1 MAFMFALPSQIPFTM
16 DDNWDE
22 EISWDIDEKTL
33 VIEEGW
39 FNQTIIVSNPS
50 LIVQNWDITLYGD
63 ILGQYELKD
72 SSCVSELQEPD
83 ITCAETINPSEQ
95 IKLKFNFEWK
105 EEWNTT
111 GVEFKWRIGDEF
123 IKHKVVPDQKIYPV
137 GSWQFNGDIDDPKS
151 CIDLHVKGKSSSI
164 NLVPVSQNTHWDGVD
179 EEGNITVSKDTSEL
193 CLNSL
198 SGDNMEWLSGHL
210 FHLGE
215 TPYKAGYDRENFV
228 AIPEE
233 GVAINDQNLLFSQSI
248 LALNHEGDCL
258 PLGNPSP
265 PPSSDDGI
273 RVWNMSIIP
282 VGVNQFADSND
293 SINLFAPSGSYIT
306 DCKQYYAPSHYT
318 VVDGPSLIIGQGE
331 NRTQHW
337 IGSVEV
343 IDNQLFIE
351 NPTSENISL
360 NIEFDG
366 NGLQWNISND
376 IVLESGTSTTVSAIM
391 PETGISFAWFE
402 LNDGDVILHLVN
414 HEV

>member
-1 MAFMFALPSQIPFTM
+1 
-16 DDNWDE
+16 
-22 EISWDIDEKTL
+22 
-33 VIEEGW
+33 
-39 FNQTIIVSNPS
+39 
-50 LIVQNWDITLYGD
+50 
-63 ILGQYELKD
+63 
-72 SSCVSELQEPD
+72 
-83 ITCAETINPSEQ
+83 
-95 IKLKFNFEWK
+95 
-105 EEWNTT
+105 
-111 GVEFKWRIGDEF
+111 
-123 IKHKVVPDQKIYPV
+123 
-137 GSWQFNGDIDDPKS
+137 
-151 CIDLHVKGKSSSI
+151 
-164 NLVPVSQNTHWDGVD
+164 
-179 EEGNITVSKDTSEL
+179 
-193 CLNSL
+193 
-198 SGDNMEWLSGHL
+198 
-210 FHLGE
+210 
-215 TPYKAGYDRENFV
+215 
-228 AIPEE
+228 
-233 GVAINDQNLLFSQSI
+233 
-248 LALNHEGDCL
+248 
-258 PLGNPSP
+258 
-265 PPSSDDGI
+265 
-273 RVWNMSIIP
+273 MSIIP